1 MLLKP
6 EPQFLKG
13 IGLWKIKNAKL
24 IQPVY
29 YKDVLTSEWKAGR
42 MLRWD
47 QGYAYVSVGEVM
59 DTIET
64 DKKFDRT
71 FECYNPDSC

>member
-1 MLLKP
+1 M
-6 EPQFLKG
+6 
-13 IGLWKIKNAKL
+13 
-24 IQPVY
+24 Y
-29 YKDVLTSEWKAGR
+29 YKYVLTSEWKVGR

-71 FECYNPDSC
+71 FECYNPGPC